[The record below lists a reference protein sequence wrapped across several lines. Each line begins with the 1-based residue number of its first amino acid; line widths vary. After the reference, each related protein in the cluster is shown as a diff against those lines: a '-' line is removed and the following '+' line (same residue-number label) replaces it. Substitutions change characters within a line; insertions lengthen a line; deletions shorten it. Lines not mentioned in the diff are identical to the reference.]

1 MQTLELINERFARQ
15 MRHVLLNFMRRSAD
29 ITVGSIKIQK
39 YADFER
45 NLPVPSNLNMIQM
58 KPLRGTALFTYD
70 PNLVFLVID
79 SLFGGD
85 GRYHTRVEGR
95 DFTTTEQRIIQ
106 RLLNLTLE
114 SYGKSWDPVY
124 PIEFEYVRSEMHT
137 KFASITGSNEVVVVS
152 SFHIEFG
159 ATGGDLNICLPYSM
173 IEPVRDLLTRPLQ
186 ETALEEVDQRWA
198 QQLSRQVRSAD
209 IDVVAEFARIPS
221 SIRELMRLKVGDV
234 LPVDVPQTIIASVD
248 GVPLMECG
256 YGVFNGQYALRVHNM
271 FTHDSDSNEAPTMT
285 DKNEPGT
292 GSSPADDWADA
303 LAEQSRANPPTQADG
318 LKPQEPQDDWAA
330 AMAEQ
335 TAAAPAAAA
344 APAPAPPPAPAQPAA
359 QPAAQSVFKPLSGTT
374 TGAGTDIDL
383 IMDVPVQ
390 LTVELGR
397 TRLTIKNL
405 LQLGQGLGGGTRRPG
420 RRAHGHLR
428 QRLSDRPGRSRG
440 GGRQVRH
447 PPDRH
452 HHAVRAHQPPEQP
465 PLTSGQAIMTESA
478 LLRVIIGLVLVV
490 AAILASAWLARRAG
504 LVQRGGGN
512 LLKQVAALPLGARQS
527 VVVIEVDKT
536 WLVVGVSPN
545 QLTTLHTMPAGELPE
560 GASLPASAF
569 AAKLGQALKRR

>member
-1 MQTLELINERFARQ
+1 MAYEAFLSQDEVDALLAGVTGESDSKTTAADPNAGARAYDLSSPDRVVRRRMQTLELINERFARQ

-95 DFTTTEQRIIQ
+95 DFTTTEQRIIR

-137 KFASITGSNEVVVVS
+137 KFASITGNNEVVVVT

-186 ETALEEVDQRWA
+186 ETTLEEVDQRWA

-221 SIRELMRLKVGDV
+221 SIRELMSLKVGDV
-234 LPVDVPQTIIASVD
+234 LPVTVPETIVASVD

-256 YGVFNGQYALRVHNM
+256 YGVFNGQYALRVQNM
-271 FTHDSDSNEAPTMT
+271 FTHDTEPNEA
-285 DKNEPGT
+285 
-292 GSSPADDWADA
+292 
-303 LAEQSRANPPTQADG
+303 
-318 LKPQEPQDDWAA
+318 
-330 AMAEQ
+330 
-335 TAAAPAAAA
+335 
-344 APAPAPPPAPAQPAA
+344 
-359 QPAAQSVFKPLSGTT
+359 
-374 TGAGTDIDL
+374 
-383 IMDVPVQ
+383 
-390 LTVELGR
+390 
-397 TRLTIKNL
+397 
-405 LQLGQGLGGGTRRPG
+405 
-420 RRAHGHLR
+420 
-428 QRLSDRPGRSRG
+428 SD
-440 GGRQVRH
+440 H
-447 PPDRH
+447 D
-452 HHAVRAHQPPEQP
+452 
-465 PLTSGQAIMTESA
+465 
-478 LLRVIIGLVLVV
+478 
-490 AAILASAWLARRAG
+490 
-504 LVQRGGGN
+504 
-512 LLKQVAALPLGARQS
+512 
-527 VVVIEVDKT
+527 
-536 WLVVGVSPN
+536 
-545 QLTTLHTMPAGELPE
+545 
-560 GASLPASAF
+560 
-569 AAKLGQALKRR
+569 

>member
-1 MQTLELINERFARQ
+1 MAYEAFLSQDEVDALLAGVTGESDSKASATDPNAGARAYDLSSPERVVRRRMQTLELINERFARQ

-95 DFTTTEQRIIQ
+95 DFTTTEQRIIR

-137 KFASITGSNEVVVVS
+137 KFASITGNNEVVVVT

-186 ETALEEVDQRWA
+186 ETTLEEVDQRWS

-221 SIRELMRLKVGDV
+221 SIRELMSLKVGDV
-234 LPVDVPQTIIASVD
+234 LPVTVPETIVASVD

-256 YGVFNGQYALRVHNM
+256 YGVFNGQYALRVQNM
-271 FTHDSDSNEAPTMT
+271 FTHDTESNEA
-285 DKNEPGT
+285 
-292 GSSPADDWADA
+292 
-303 LAEQSRANPPTQADG
+303 
-318 LKPQEPQDDWAA
+318 
-330 AMAEQ
+330 
-335 TAAAPAAAA
+335 
-344 APAPAPPPAPAQPAA
+344 
-359 QPAAQSVFKPLSGTT
+359 
-374 TGAGTDIDL
+374 
-383 IMDVPVQ
+383 
-390 LTVELGR
+390 
-397 TRLTIKNL
+397 
-405 LQLGQGLGGGTRRPG
+405 
-420 RRAHGHLR
+420 
-428 QRLSDRPGRSRG
+428 SD
-440 GGRQVRH
+440 H
-447 PPDRH
+447 D
-452 HHAVRAHQPPEQP
+452 
-465 PLTSGQAIMTESA
+465 
-478 LLRVIIGLVLVV
+478 
-490 AAILASAWLARRAG
+490 
-504 LVQRGGGN
+504 
-512 LLKQVAALPLGARQS
+512 
-527 VVVIEVDKT
+527 
-536 WLVVGVSPN
+536 
-545 QLTTLHTMPAGELPE
+545 
-560 GASLPASAF
+560 
-569 AAKLGQALKRR
+569 

>member
-1 MQTLELINERFARQ
+1 MAYEAFLSQDEVDALLAGVTGESDSKSAAANSNDGARAYDLSSPERVVRRRMQTLELINERFARH
-15 MRHVLLNFMRRSAD
+15 MRNVLLNFMRRSAD

-95 DFTTTEQRIIQ
+95 DFTTTEQRIIR

-137 KFASITGSNEVVVVS
+137 KFASITGNNEVVVVT

-186 ETALEEVDQRWA
+186 ETTMEEVDQRWS

-221 SIRELMRLKVGDV
+221 SIRELMNLKVGDV
-234 LPVDVPQTIIASVD
+234 LPVDVPQTITAHVD

-256 YGVFNGQYALRVHNM
+256 YGVFNGQYALRVQNM
-271 FTHDSDSNEAPTMT
+271 FTYDTDSNEAP
-285 DKNEPGT
+285 DH
-292 GSSPADDWADA
+292 D
-303 LAEQSRANPPTQADG
+303 
-318 LKPQEPQDDWAA
+318 
-330 AMAEQ
+330 
-335 TAAAPAAAA
+335 
-344 APAPAPPPAPAQPAA
+344 
-359 QPAAQSVFKPLSGTT
+359 
-374 TGAGTDIDL
+374 
-383 IMDVPVQ
+383 
-390 LTVELGR
+390 
-397 TRLTIKNL
+397 
-405 LQLGQGLGGGTRRPG
+405 
-420 RRAHGHLR
+420 
-428 QRLSDRPGRSRG
+428 
-440 GGRQVRH
+440 
-447 PPDRH
+447 
-452 HHAVRAHQPPEQP
+452 
-465 PLTSGQAIMTESA
+465 
-478 LLRVIIGLVLVV
+478 
-490 AAILASAWLARRAG
+490 
-504 LVQRGGGN
+504 
-512 LLKQVAALPLGARQS
+512 
-527 VVVIEVDKT
+527 
-536 WLVVGVSPN
+536 
-545 QLTTLHTMPAGELPE
+545 
-560 GASLPASAF
+560 
-569 AAKLGQALKRR
+569 

>member
-15 MRHVLLNFMRRSAD
+15 MRHVLLNFMRRRAD
-29 ITVGSIKIQK
+29 ITVGSIRIQK

-344 APAPAPPPAPAQPAA
+344 APAPAPAPARPS
-359 QPAAQSVFKPLSGTT
+359 PPRSRPPNRCSPLSGTT

-405 LQLGQGLGGGTRRPG
+405 LQLGQG
-420 RRAHGHLR
+420 
-428 QRLSDRPGRSRG
+428 
-440 GGRQVRH
+440 
-447 PPDRH
+447 
-452 HHAVRAHQPPEQP
+452 
-465 PLTSGQAIMTESA
+465 
-478 LLRVIIGLVLVV
+478 
-490 AAILASAWLARRAG
+490 
-504 LVQRGGGN
+504 
-512 LLKQVAALPLGARQS
+512 S
-527 VVVIEVDKT
+527 VVELDG
-536 WLVVGVSPN
+536 L
-545 QLTTLHTMPAGELPE
+545 AGEPMDIFVNGYLIAQGEVVVVEDKYGIRLTDIITPSE
-560 GASLPASAF
+560 RINRLNN
-569 AAKLGQALKRR
+569 RR

>member
-1 MQTLELINERFARQ
+1 MAYEAFLSQDEVDALLAGVTGENDSKTQAAGASDGARAYDLSSPERVVRRRMQTLELINERFARH
-15 MRHVLLNFMRRSAD
+15 MRNVLLNFMRRSAD

-95 DFTTTEQRIIQ
+95 DFTTTEQRIIR

-137 KFASITGSNEVVVVS
+137 KFASITGNNEVVVVT

-186 ETALEEVDQRWA
+186 ETTLEEVDQRWS

-221 SIRELMRLKVGDV
+221 TIRELMSLKAGDV
-234 LPVDVPQTIIASVD
+234 LPVDVPETIIANVD

-256 YGVFNGQYALRVHNM
+256 YGVFNGQYALRVQNM
-271 FTHDSDSNEAPTMT
+271 FTYDTDSHEAP
-285 DKNEPGT
+285 DH
-292 GSSPADDWADA
+292 D
-303 LAEQSRANPPTQADG
+303 
-318 LKPQEPQDDWAA
+318 
-330 AMAEQ
+330 
-335 TAAAPAAAA
+335 
-344 APAPAPPPAPAQPAA
+344 
-359 QPAAQSVFKPLSGTT
+359 
-374 TGAGTDIDL
+374 
-383 IMDVPVQ
+383 
-390 LTVELGR
+390 
-397 TRLTIKNL
+397 
-405 LQLGQGLGGGTRRPG
+405 
-420 RRAHGHLR
+420 
-428 QRLSDRPGRSRG
+428 
-440 GGRQVRH
+440 
-447 PPDRH
+447 
-452 HHAVRAHQPPEQP
+452 
-465 PLTSGQAIMTESA
+465 
-478 LLRVIIGLVLVV
+478 
-490 AAILASAWLARRAG
+490 
-504 LVQRGGGN
+504 
-512 LLKQVAALPLGARQS
+512 
-527 VVVIEVDKT
+527 
-536 WLVVGVSPN
+536 
-545 QLTTLHTMPAGELPE
+545 
-560 GASLPASAF
+560 
-569 AAKLGQALKRR
+569 

>member
-1 MQTLELINERFARQ
+1 MAYEAFLSQDEVDALLAGVTGESDSKTTAADPNAGARAYDLSSPERVVRRRMQTLELINERFARQ

-95 DFTTTEQRIIQ
+95 DFTTTEQRIIR

-137 KFASITGSNEVVVVS
+137 KFASITGNNEVVVVT

-186 ETALEEVDQRWA
+186 ETTLEEVDQRWA

-221 SIRELMRLKVGDV
+221 SIRELMSLKVGDV
-234 LPVDVPQTIIASVD
+234 LPVTVPETIVASVD

-256 YGVFNGQYALRVHNM
+256 YGVFNGQYALRVQNM
-271 FTHDSDSNEAPTMT
+271 FTHDTESNEA
-285 DKNEPGT
+285 
-292 GSSPADDWADA
+292 
-303 LAEQSRANPPTQADG
+303 
-318 LKPQEPQDDWAA
+318 
-330 AMAEQ
+330 
-335 TAAAPAAAA
+335 
-344 APAPAPPPAPAQPAA
+344 
-359 QPAAQSVFKPLSGTT
+359 
-374 TGAGTDIDL
+374 
-383 IMDVPVQ
+383 
-390 LTVELGR
+390 
-397 TRLTIKNL
+397 
-405 LQLGQGLGGGTRRPG
+405 
-420 RRAHGHLR
+420 
-428 QRLSDRPGRSRG
+428 SD
-440 GGRQVRH
+440 H
-447 PPDRH
+447 D
-452 HHAVRAHQPPEQP
+452 
-465 PLTSGQAIMTESA
+465 
-478 LLRVIIGLVLVV
+478 
-490 AAILASAWLARRAG
+490 
-504 LVQRGGGN
+504 
-512 LLKQVAALPLGARQS
+512 
-527 VVVIEVDKT
+527 
-536 WLVVGVSPN
+536 
-545 QLTTLHTMPAGELPE
+545 
-560 GASLPASAF
+560 
-569 AAKLGQALKRR
+569 